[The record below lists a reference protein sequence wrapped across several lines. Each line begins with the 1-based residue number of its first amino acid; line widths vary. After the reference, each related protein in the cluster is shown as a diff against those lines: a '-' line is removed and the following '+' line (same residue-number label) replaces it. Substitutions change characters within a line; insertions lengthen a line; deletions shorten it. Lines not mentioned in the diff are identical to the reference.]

1 MNPTLRGDSNKV
13 TLKQRTWLF
22 NSNFLLKKKKKIT
35 EAVTIEHNCSG
46 EDKYKKKIQ
55 ASEKHFHL
63 EICLVSLE
71 KSKQS
76 NEIKKKMYIF
86 LK

>member
-1 MNPTLRGDSNKV
+1 MAFQFQFPI
-13 TLKQRTWLF
+13 
-22 NSNFLLKKKKKIT
+22 KKKKKIT
-35 EAVTIEHNCSG
+35 EALTIEHNCSG

>member
-1 MNPTLRGDSNKV
+1 MAFQFQFPI
-13 TLKQRTWLF
+13 
-22 NSNFLLKKKKKIT
+22 KKKKIT
-35 EAVTIEHNCSG
+35 EALTIEHNCSG
-46 EDKYKKKIQ
+46 EDMYKKKIQ

-63 EICLVSLE
+63 EICLVSSE
-71 KSKQS
+71 KSKQR